1 MISLNQLAKSFGKQ
15 MLFEDA
21 TLQINEG
28 DRLTLVGP
36 NGAGKSTLFKLLLGV
51 EKPDA
56 GDIVIKKGYTIG
68 YLPQEAPPSMGGTVL
83 AQALRLIEYPDG
95 KIEAEAKQILA
106 GLGFKQTD
114 FERDL
119 STLSGGWVMRAA
131 LAGLLV
137 SRPDLMLLDE
147 PTNHLDLDSLLWLQ
161 DYLAGCRGA
170 VFMISHDRHFIN
182 SVCDKIVSM
191 ENGRLKIYYGN
202 YDYFLAER
210 EASRERLEKEFRQQQ
225 LDIKELE
232 EFIARNRA
240 RLTTATR
247 AQSAMKRL
255 EKMERIELPPPGP
268 KVKIRFPQPK
278 RGPLRVLELKGA
290 SKCYGENLVV
300 YQNLDFTVER
310 GEKMA
315 FAGHNGAGKSTLLK
329 MLAGVVEP
337 DNGERVVGPDV
348 KIGYFSQHRSE
359 TLDPKKTVY
368 EEAFSQ
374 NTRMLSNMELRA
386 ILAAFLFD
394 DNDINKKT
402 EVLSGG
408 EKSRLSLAK
417 LLINPPDILLLDEPT
432 THLDLVSVE
441 SLVHAL
447 KTFEGAICCISHD
460 IYFMN
465 EVATQIVH
473 VEGGKVTR
481 YPGNYDYFQSQQE
494 RIRREAAEG
503 GHKHKHHAAHNTAAP
518 AAAAKPADTRP
529 RLNKADQRRERARL
543 RDLKKEVD
551 TLRQKATEL
560 TAALATADYN
570 TVQASGEEIK
580 RLSAQAD
587 EKELFLLA
595 EQDRLEGLL

>member
-36 NGAGKSTLFKLLLGV
+36 NGAGKSTLFKLILGW
-51 EKPDA
+51 ERPDS
-56 GDIVIKKGYTIG
+56 GDIVIRKGYRTG

-83 AQALRLIEYPDG
+83 AQALSQVEYPDG
-95 KIEAEAKQILA
+95 KTEAEAKQILT
-106 GLGFKQTD
+106 GLGFKQSD
-114 FERDL
+114 FERAL

-161 DYLAGCRGA
+161 DYLKYCRSS

-191 ENGRLKIYYGN
+191 ENGSLKVYNGN
-202 YDYFLAER
+202 YDYFLVER
-210 EASRERLEKEFRQQQ
+210 EAARERLEKEYRQQQ
-225 LDIKELE
+225 LDIKDLE

-255 EKMERIELPPPGP
+255 EKIERIELPPQGA

-290 SKCYGENLVV
+290 SKSYGDITV
-300 YQNLDFTVER
+300 YGNLDFTVER

-329 MLAGVVEP
+329 MLAGIVP
-337 DNGERVVGPDV
+337 ADSGDRIVGPDV
-348 KIGYFSQHRSE
+348 RLGYFSQHRSE
-359 TLDPKKTVY
+359 TLDPEKTVY
-368 EEAFSQ
+368 EEASEK
-374 NTRMLSNMELRA
+374 NTRMLSNMEMRA
-386 ILAAFLFD
+386 ILGAFLFG

-402 EVLSGG
+402 KVLSGG

-417 LLINPPDILLLDEPT
+417 MLINPPDVLLLDEPT
-432 THLDLVSVE
+432 THLDLTSVE

-447 KTFEGAICCISHD
+447 KRFEGAICCISHD

-465 EVATQIVH
+465 EVATQVVH
-473 VEGGKVTR
+473 VADGKVTR

-494 RIRREAAEG
+494 RIRREAAESRTH
-503 GHKHKHHAAHNTAAP
+503 HKQARPRHAEP
-518 AAAAKPADTRP
+518 AAAPKAVDTRP
-529 RLNKADQRRERARL
+529 SLNKAEQRRERARL
-543 RDLKKEVD
+543 RALKKEID
-551 TLRQKATEL
+551 DLRGKAAEL
-560 TAALATADYN
+560 TISLATADY
-570 TVQASGEEIK
+570 TGIDATGSQIRS
-580 RLSAQAD
+580 LTAQAD
-587 EKELFLLA
+587 EKELFFIA
-595 EQDRLEGLL
+595 EQERLEGFL